1 MAKYE
6 MWVKELKRYKSEI
19 ANGTPVKVD
28 VRDESLNW
36 RPMIAIISEVPIEGG
51 EETVIVCEGGPVSY
65 IRKPVYLK
73 IVQELDEDEYVISDM
88 DKYNKNLG
96 DI

>member
-6 MWVKELKRYKSEI
+6 MWVKELKRYKNEI

-51 EETVIVCEGGPVSY
+51 EETAIVCEGGPVSY

>member
-1 MAKYE
+1 
-6 MWVKELKRYKSEI
+6 
-19 ANGTPVKVD
+19 
-28 VRDESLNW
+28 
-36 RPMIAIISEVPIEGG
+36 MIAIISEVPIEGG